1 MCDKERSVTTSCV
14 WKWKVCRLTDL
25 IPFLLVSFSKVIAN
39 CLPCWLALWIVTL
52 ISWMSAFALQVYS
65 AFSMDTFLVQLFKA
79 QKRRKEEKS
88 MQWEITIPSA
98 GNASWDLLTVRICW
112 EEAQCAIIH
121 SECTWKLL
129 CKVSQRSLWCQHRT
143 KREHI
148 FCSYNFLLLVVKS
161 CFLKNFFNL
170 PDEQKRSKMFT

>member
-1 MCDKERSVTTSCV
+1 MTTSCV

-25 IPFLLVSFSKVIAN
+25 IPFLLVSFIKAIAN
-39 CLPCWLALWIVTL
+39 CLPCWLALSVVTL
-52 ISWMSAFALQVYS
+52 ISWTSALALQVYS
-65 AFSMDTFLVQLFKA
+65 VFSMDSFLAQLFKA

-98 GNASWDLLTVRICW
+98 GNASWDLLTERICW

-121 SECTWKLL
+121 SECAWNLL
-129 CKVSQRSLWCQHRT
+129 CKVSQRLLWCQHRAE
-143 KREHI
+143 RESI
-148 FCSYNFLLLVVKS
+148 FCTCNFLLLVAKS
-161 CFLKNFFNL
+161 CFLKDFFLIL